1 MSHNIKKSHWK
12 YQDSGM
18 SNKQWTYRRLPHGGA
33 LASGDPCMSP
43 VSITVNIIII
53 WGLGKRGTK
62 TRKKTLEGGYG
73 RCQWHRGGGGVEGA
87 RRAYAPYC
95 CWREELPVHFPV
107 APFKIGASG
116 KLFMHPTDFTCD
128 LSKSEYASGDPKSVS
143 AQCRTC
149 IPLQRRET

>member
-62 TRKKTLEGGYG
+62 TRKKKHSRVDTDDVSGTAVAEEWKERVELMRLIAVGE
-73 RCQWHRGGGGVEGA
+73 RSSQSTSQW
-87 RRAYAPYC
+87 RR
-95 CWREELPVHFPV
+95 
-107 APFKIGASG
+107 
-116 KLFMHPTDFTCD
+116 
-128 LSKSEYASGDPKSVS
+128 SKSTPVGS
-143 AQCRTC
+143 CLC
-149 IPLQRRET
+149 IQRISHVTSQNRNVLPETLNR